1 MIPTDEI
8 TIKIP
13 GSTGNVGPGF
23 DCIGLAV
30 NIFNKISIKK
40 SDKNFEIENN
50 GVSKEKY
57 DEIPYEQNL
66 IVKGIKLSYPEIDLE
81 KYKIIKS
88 KQEEKLTCDGLFIE
102 IGADPRLELPK
113 QLNLLIDPETNEV
126 SVNKLMETSLKGIF
140 AAGDLTNASGPL
152 KQTVTA
158 AGQGAI
164 AALSA
169 YTYLSS

>member
-1 MIPTDEI
+1 MIPADEI

-50 GVSKEKY
+50 GLSKEKY
-57 DEIPYEQNL
+57 DEIPHEQNL

-81 KYKIIKS
+81 KYKIINDNREKAIEY
-88 KQEEKLTCDGLFIE
+88 KQGKEKLFGFFV
-102 IGADPRLELPK
+102 GQAMK
-113 QLNLLIDPETNEV
+113 
-126 SVNKLMETSLKGIF
+126 
-140 AAGDLTNASGPL
+140 ASGGKANPQLINEIL
-152 KQTVTA
+152 KKKLQ
-158 AGQGAI
+158 
-164 AALSA
+164 
-169 YTYLSS
+169 